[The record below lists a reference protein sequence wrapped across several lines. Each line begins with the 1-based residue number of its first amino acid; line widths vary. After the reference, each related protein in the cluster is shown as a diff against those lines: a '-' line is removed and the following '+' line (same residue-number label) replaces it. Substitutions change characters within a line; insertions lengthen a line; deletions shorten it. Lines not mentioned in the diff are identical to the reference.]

1 MSCAGGRPRHHA
13 FSHPFDAATAVVRT
27 EEGWVGEIGR
37 AYWGGRAPFGG
48 ATAATI
54 LRAVLDHPQ
63 RRGDPLALT
72 VNFCAPI
79 ELGPLSVHPWLTQ
92 ANRSTQHWS
101 ATLRQGDKCAATAS
115 VVTADRKPSWS
126 HQAARMPQAS
136 PSDALP
142 VHVREGP
149 PWIAQY
155 EFRFASG
162 EPASAR
168 SDAALG
174 GARSVA
180 WMCDRP
186 RRPLDALSL
195 TALSDAF
202 FGRLVHVRG
211 QASRA
216 GTVSLTTHFHV
227 GADALAAE
235 DAGQVLGVADG
246 RVFHEG
252 YSDQTGELWSPSG
265 RLLATTSQV
274 AFYRT

>member
-1 MSCAGGRPRHHA
+1 MRAGERPRHRA
-13 FSHPFDAATAVVRT
+13 FSRPFDAATAVVRT

-37 AYWGGRAPFGG
+37 AYWVGRAPFGG
-48 ATAATI
+48 ATAATT
-54 LRAVLDHPQ
+54 RAH
-63 RRGDPLALT
+63 RE
-72 VNFCAPI
+72 FCAPI

-126 HQAARMPQAS
+126 HQAARMPQAC

-162 EPASAR
+162 EPAPAR

-216 GTVSLTTHFHV
+216 GAVSLTTHFHV

-235 DAGQVLGVADG
+235 DAGQVLGVADA

-252 YSDQTGELWSPSG
+252 YSDQTGELWAPSG

-274 AFYRT
+274 AFYRV